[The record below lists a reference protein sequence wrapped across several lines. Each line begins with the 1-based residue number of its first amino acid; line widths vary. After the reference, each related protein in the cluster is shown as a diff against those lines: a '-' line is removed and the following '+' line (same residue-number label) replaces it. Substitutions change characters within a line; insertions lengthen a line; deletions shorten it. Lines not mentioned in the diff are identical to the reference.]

1 MKKMLLILAMVT
13 FASKTYADASLTN
26 LIAGIFTGVAVT
38 KIFKS
43 KPNYWPDYRDHPELE
58 VDCFNNP
65 YYDNHRAA
73 LAWEKGC
80 LQRRKQVQYM
90 IEQEAYRQGYGRTW

>member
-1 MKKMLLILAMVT
+1 MYNIRK
-13 FASKTYADASLTN
+13 
-26 LIAGIFTGVAVT
+26 
-38 KIFKS
+38 
-43 KPNYWPDYRDHPELE
+43 RELE